1 MKKSR
6 KKKPTRKKK
15 KNGLLSRMAV
25 LSLLL
30 GFFVLLAD
38 QVTKYLVH
46 SNIPRMTHE
55 SQWYPYKGIGIFE
68 NFLGIEFSIVH
79 ATNRGAAWGLFSDF
93 QDYLFAFR
101 IIFILALIVYLVG
114 YNKSKELTL
123 PLTLIVVGA
132 IGNIIDYFVYG
143 HVVDMLHFVFW
154 GYDYPVFNV
163 ADSTIFI
170 GVCSVII
177 LTIRNQNKTLFSRA

>member
-1 MKKSR
+1 MKKSK
-6 KKKPTRKKK
+6 KKKPLKKQK
-15 KNGLLSRMAV
+15 KGEGISRLGA
-25 LSLLL
+25 LSLLV

-55 SQWYPYKGIGIFE
+55 SQWYPYKGIGVFE
-68 NFLGIEFSIVH
+68 DFLGVEFSIVH
-79 ATNRGAAWGLFSDF
+79 ATNRGAAWGLFAEY

-101 IIFILALIVYLVG
+101 IIFILALIIYIVG

-123 PLTLIVVGA
+123 PFTLIVVGA
-132 IGNIIDYFVYG
+132 LGNIIDYFVYG
-143 HVVDMLHFVFW
+143 HVVDMFRLIFW

-163 ADSTIFI
+163 ADSAIFI
-170 GVCSVII
+170 GVFSVII
-177 LTIRNQNKTLFSRA
+177 MTVMNQKKTIFTKA